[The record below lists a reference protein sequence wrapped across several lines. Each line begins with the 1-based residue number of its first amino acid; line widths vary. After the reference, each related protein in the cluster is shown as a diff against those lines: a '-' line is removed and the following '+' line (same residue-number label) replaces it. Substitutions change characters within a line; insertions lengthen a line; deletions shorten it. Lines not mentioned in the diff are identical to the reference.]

1 MSNNKLE
8 SFVVP
13 EIEALGFE
21 CVKFEVVGS
30 SSSPIIR
37 LFIDKPGGVSVRDC
51 GRVSRA
57 VSLLLEE
64 EDPFPGRY
72 LLEVSSPGSQRP
84 LTTEQH
90 FVKFV
95 GEAAKVQVRDG
106 EEKTTYTG
114 RIASCI
120 NGVLTFNTDDGLVE
134 IALDRIS
141 KAHLTEQ
148 EYKIDKKMDRNRR
161 RKKRGSDQ
169 A

>member
-13 EIEALGFE
+13 EVEALGFE

-30 SSSPIIR
+30 SRSPIIR
-37 LFIDKPGGVSVRDC
+37 LFIDKPDGVSIRDC
-51 GRVSRA
+51 TRVSRA
-57 VSLLLEE
+57 IGLLLEE
-64 EDPFPGRY
+64 EDPFTGRY

-84 LTTEQH
+84 LVTEQH
-90 FVKFV
+90 FVRFAGEPAKVVV
-95 GEAAKVQVRDG
+95 GEPDDR
-106 EEKTTYTG
+106 TTYTG
-114 RIASCI
+114 RIGSCI
-120 NGVLTFNTDDGLVE
+120 NGVLTLNTDDGPVE
-134 IALDRIS
+134 IALDRIY

-161 RKKRGSDQ
+161 KKRRGSDQ